1 MHQLRYT
8 ICLVLAILPSLCF
21 SQAPFNGLV
30 VEEIPIPPA
39 IAAQMQAEH
48 NASPYVV
55 ANPSLQM
62 LGLPRTWRV
71 YACQSDADW
80 ELQAMVGL
88 DYLTENYPLNLNT
101 TTSFYQN
108 IFGSANGLR
117 DENPFFLGFSPQ
129 LAFDSWL
136 TIGPNPRA
144 LNDAEIF
151 ITSGANQLTNIFEAQ
166 KSSCSINDIVGTVIS
181 SLVIPAVGVSPPGIP
196 DANARVLFGQFTSDG
211 IVSGNISFQ
220 YRFLNPDGTIYDPPG
235 ADLSVVVN
243 VYNVPFDLTPGVLP
257 IECSIQFLPV
267 ELVSF
272 DAFPQENDVVIR
284 WETASEKDS
293 DYFVVERST
302 DLQNWSKVGEIEGAG
317 TSDLHRIYVLKD
329 EAPLYGESY
338 YRLKQF
344 DYNGQSETH
353 APKTVLYY
361 PEQDISVYPNPAK
374 GRVLVEGLNDHV
386 NRIELI
392 NARGQVAKT
401 FMSSQEMKQELDLQA
416 LSPGMYTVQVIMER
430 GTAIRKKLII
440 Q

>member
-30 VEEIPIPPA
+30 VEEMPIPPA
-39 IAAQMQAEH
+39 IAAQMQVEH

-80 ELQAMVGL
+80 ELQAIFGYSFGA
-88 DYLTENYPLNLNT
+88 DNYPLNINT
-101 TTSFYQN
+101 STSFYQN
-108 IFGSANGLR
+108 TFGLTNGLR
-117 DENPFFLGFSPQ
+117 DDNPAILPFVPSLSY
-129 LAFDSWL
+129 DSWL

-151 ITSGANQLTNIFEAQ
+151 ITSGANQLSNIFEAQ

-181 SLVIPAVGVSPPGIP
+181 SLVIPTVGVSPPGIP

-211 IVSGNISFQ
+211 IVSGNMNFQ
-220 YRFLNPDGTIYDPPG
+220 YRFLNPDGSIYDPPG

-284 WETASEKDS
+284 WETASEKDN

-317 TSDLHRIYVLKD
+317 TSELHRIYVLKD

-353 APKTVLYY
+353 APKTVLFY

-416 LSPGMYTVQVIMER
+416 LSPGMYTIQVIMER

>member
-1 MHQLRYT
+1 
-8 ICLVLAILPSLCF
+8 LVCA
-21 SQAPFNGLV
+21 
-30 VEEIPIPPA
+30 
-39 IAAQMQAEH
+39 
-48 NASPYVV
+48 
-55 ANPSLQM
+55 
-62 LGLPRTWRV
+62 
-71 YACQSDADW
+71 
-80 ELQAMVGL
+80 
-88 DYLTENYPLNLNT
+88 
-101 TTSFYQN
+101 
-108 IFGSANGLR
+108 
-117 DENPFFLGFSPQ
+117 
-129 LAFDSWL
+129 
-136 TIGPNPRA
+136 
-144 LNDAEIF
+144 
-151 ITSGANQLTNIFEAQ
+151 TSGANQLSNIFEAQ

-181 SLVIPAVGVSPPGIP
+181 SLVIPTVGVSPPGIP

-211 IVSGNISFQ
+211 IVSGNLNFQ

-257 IECSIQFLPV
+257 IECAIQFLPV

-284 WETASEKDS
+284 WETASEKDN

-317 TSDLHRIYVLKD
+317 TSELHRIYVLKD

-353 APKTVLYY
+353 APKTVLFY

-401 FMSSQEMKQELDLQA
+401 FISSQEMKQELDLQA
-416 LSPGMYTVQVIMER
+416 LSPGMYTIQVIMER

>member
-8 ICLVLAILPSLCF
+8 IYLVLAILPSLSF

-39 IAAQMQAEH
+39 IAVQMQAEH
-48 NASPYVV
+48 NSFPYVV

-71 YACQSDADW
+71 YACQSDSDW
-80 ELQAMVGL
+80 ELQAIFGYNFGT
-88 DYLTENYPLNLNT
+88 DNYPLSINT
-101 TTSFYQN
+101 STSFYQN
-108 IFGSANGLR
+108 TFGLSSGLR
-117 DENPFFLGFSPQ
+117 DDNALITSFVPT
-129 LAFDSWL
+129 LAYDSWL
-136 TIGPNPRA
+136 TIGSNPQPFNA
-144 LNDAEIF
+144 GQLGY
-151 ITSGANQLTNIFEAQ
+151 TSDLNQLASVFEAQ
-166 KSSCSINDIVGTVIS
+166 RSSVTINDNVGTVLY
-181 SLVIPAVGVSPPGIP
+181 SLIIPAVGVNLPGSP

-211 IVSGNISFQ
+211 IVTGNLNFQ
-220 YRFLNPDGTIYDPPG
+220 YRSLNPNGTIYDPPG
-235 ADLSVVVN
+235 PELSVIVN
-243 VYNVPFDLTPGVLP
+243 AYNVPMDLTPGVLP

-272 DAFPQENDVVIR
+272 DAFPQEQDVVIR
-284 WETASEKDS
+284 WETAAEKDC
-293 DYFVVERST
+293 DFFVVERST
-302 DLQNWSKVGEIEGAG
+302 DLQNWNKIGEIEGAG
-317 TSDLHRIYVLKD
+317 TSDLHRIYIVKD
-329 EAPLYGESY
+329 ETPLYGESY
-338 YRLKQF
+338 YRLKQV

-353 APKTVLYY
+353 APKTVLFY

-386 NRIELI
+386 ERIELI

-416 LSPGMYTVQVIMER
+416 LSPGMYTVQVIMEI